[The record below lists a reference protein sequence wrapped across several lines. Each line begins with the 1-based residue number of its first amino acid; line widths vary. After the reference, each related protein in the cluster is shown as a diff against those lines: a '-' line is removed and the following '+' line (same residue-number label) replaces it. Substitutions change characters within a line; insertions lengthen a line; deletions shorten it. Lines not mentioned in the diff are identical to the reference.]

1 MKILVSSFDRLLIE
15 KLQYLLSGENVI
27 FVKNG
32 EEAIRSV
39 PKDID
44 IIIYDAVSGLV
55 SENDLNSL
63 FEKAY
68 RNSKYIVLMDDLF
81 PIDPDN
87 LKIPGKIIISRD
99 RELSVLPELI
109 KKYKELTI
117 ASNVNASRN
126 EYINEYHLKS
136 QKSYGHSQ
144 ESHTSVE
151 ISVISRDKELLD
163 NIKRALEDIAYI
175 KIFSPEQINKDE
187 VLNSDIIIYDTTEGV
202 SAAREL
208 INVYQNADIPVIIVL
223 DDMFPIDISRIPI
236 VKKVGIIK
244 TEIKNSLK
252 TIVLKLI
259 SEYNISSRKAK
270 KGIDKISEVLAM
282 DSSKSHLKDII
293 VGVLK
298 EEIRNSV
305 RESLSGIDI
314 KELAKDAIQSQIATE
329 DIKSLMLNSVNEI
342 VNNMRNEIMN
352 IATKEIETAIKEEE
366 DIKAIIREI
375 TTTMLKE
382 RIDSLLA

>member
-15 KLQYLLSGENVI
+15 KLQHLLSGENVI

-32 EEAIRSV
+32 EEAIRNA

-99 RELSVLPELI
+99 RELPVLPELV
-109 KKYKELTI
+109 KKYKELIT
-117 ASNVNASRN
+117 SNKNVSIDKSVN
-126 EYINEYHLKS
+126 EYSLKTQGNYEYDK
-136 QKSYGHSQ
+136 
-144 ESHTSVE
+144 ESHTGVE

-163 NIKRALEDIAYI
+163 NIKSALENIAYI

-187 VLNSDIIIYDTTEGV
+187 ILNSDIIIYDTTEGV

-208 INVYQNADIPVIIVL
+208 INMYQNADIPVIIVL
-223 DDMFPIDISRIPI
+223 DDVFPIDISRIPI
-236 VKKVGIIK
+236 VEKVGIVK
-244 TEIKNSLK
+244 TEINSSLK

-270 KGIDKISEVLAM
+270 KGLDKISEVLAM

-293 VGVLK
+293 VDVLK

-305 RESLSGIDI
+305 RESLSGIDF

-352 IATKEIETAIKEEE
+352 IATKEIETAIKEE

-375 TTTMLKE
+375 TTTILKE

>member
-32 EEAIRSV
+32 EEAIRNA

-55 SENDLNSL
+55 SENELNSL

-117 ASNVNASRN
+117 ASSINASRN
-126 EYINEYHLKS
+126 ESINEYSLKS
-136 QKSYGHSQ
+136 QESYEHHK
-144 ESHTSVE
+144 ESHAGVE
-151 ISVISRDKELLD
+151 ISVISRDKELID
-163 NIKRALEDIAYI
+163 NIKSALENIAYI

-187 VLNSDIIIYDTTEGV
+187 ILNSDIIIYDTTEGV
-202 SAAREL
+202 AAAREL
-208 INVYQNADIPVIIVL
+208 INMYQNADMPVIIVL

-236 VKKVGIIK
+236 VKKVGIVK

-270 KGIDKISEVLAM
+270 KGLDKISEVLAM

-293 VGVLK
+293 VDVLK

-305 RESLSGIDI
+305 RESLSGIDF
-314 KELAKDAIQSQIATE
+314 KELAKNAIQSQIATE

-352 IATKEIETAIKEEE
+352 IATKEIETAIKEE

-375 TTTMLKE
+375 TTTILKE

>member
-1 MKILVSSFDRLLIE
+1 MKILVSTFDRLLIE
-15 KLQYLLSGENVI
+15 KLKHLLSGENVI

-32 EEAIRSV
+32 EEAIRSA

-44 IIIYDAVSGLV
+44 IIIYDAVSGIV

-99 RELSVLPELI
+99 RELSVLPELV
-109 KKYKELTI
+109 KKYKELIT
-117 ASNVNASRN
+117 SNKDVSRDKSVN
-126 EYINEYHLKS
+126 EYSLKTQGNYEYDK
-136 QKSYGHSQ
+136 
-144 ESHTSVE
+144 ESHTGIE
-151 ISVISRDKELLD
+151 ISVVSRDKELLD
-163 NIKRALEDIAYI
+163 NIKSTLENIAYL

-187 VLNSDIIIYDTTEGV
+187 ILNSDIIIYDTTEGV

-208 INVYQNADIPVIIVL
+208 INMYQNANIPVIIVL

-236 VKKVGIIK
+236 VKKVGIVK
-244 TEIKNSLK
+244 TEIKSSLK

-270 KGIDKISEVLAM
+270 KGLDKISEVLAM

-293 VGVLK
+293 VDVLK

-305 RESLSGIDI
+305 RESLSGIDF
-314 KELAKDAIQSQIATE
+314 KELAKNAIQSQIAAE

-342 VNNMRNEIMN
+342 VNKIRNEIMN
-352 IATKEIETAIKEEE
+352 IAAKEIETAIKEE

-375 TTTMLKE
+375 TTTILKE

>member
-15 KLQYLLSGENVI
+15 KLQHLLSGENVI

-32 EEAIRSV
+32 EEAIRNA

-44 IIIYDAVSGLV
+44 LIIYDAVSGLV

-99 RELSVLPELI
+99 RELPVLPELV
-109 KKYKELTI
+109 KKYKELI
-117 ASNVNASRN
+117 ASNKNVSRDKSLN
-126 EYINEYHLKS
+126 EYSLKTQGNYEYDE
-136 QKSYGHSQ
+136 
-144 ESHTSVE
+144 ESHTGVE
-151 ISVISRDKELLD
+151 ISVISKDKELLD
-163 NIKRALEDIAYI
+163 NIKSALENIAYL
-175 KIFSPEQINKDE
+175 KIFSPEQINKDDI
-187 VLNSDIIIYDTTEGV
+187 LNSDIIIYDTTEGV

-208 INVYQNADIPVIIVL
+208 INMYQNANIPVIIVL

-236 VKKVGIIK
+236 VKKVGIVK
-244 TEIKNSLK
+244 TEIKSSLK

-270 KGIDKISEVLAM
+270 KGLDKISEVLAM

-293 VGVLK
+293 VDVLK

-305 RESLSGIDI
+305 RESLSGIDF
-314 KELAKDAIQSQIATE
+314 KELAKNAIQSQIATE

-352 IATKEIETAIKEEE
+352 IATKEIETAIKEE

-375 TTTMLKE
+375 TTTILKE

>member
-15 KLQYLLSGENVI
+15 KLQHLLSGENVI

-32 EEAIRSV
+32 EEAIRNA

-99 RELSVLPELI
+99 RELPVLPELV
-109 KKYKELTI
+109 KKYKELIT
-117 ASNVNASRN
+117 SNKNVSRDKSVN
-126 EYINEYHLKS
+126 EYSLKTQGNYEYDK
-136 QKSYGHSQ
+136 
-144 ESHTSVE
+144 ESHTGVE
-151 ISVISRDKELLD
+151 ISVISKDKELLD
-163 NIKRALEDIAYI
+163 NIKSTLENIAYL

-187 VLNSDIIIYDTTEGV
+187 ILNSDIIIYDTTEGV

-208 INVYQNADIPVIIVL
+208 INMYQNANIPVIIVL

-236 VKKVGIIK
+236 VKKVGIVK
-244 TEIKNSLK
+244 TEIKSSLK

-270 KGIDKISEVLAM
+270 KGLDKISEVLAM

-293 VGVLK
+293 VDVLK

-305 RESLSGIDI
+305 RESLSGIDF
-314 KELAKDAIQSQIATE
+314 KELAKNAIQSQIAAE

-342 VNNMRNEIMN
+342 VNNIRNEIMN
-352 IATKEIETAIKEEE
+352 IAAKEIETAIKEE

-375 TTTMLKE
+375 TTTILKE

>member
-1 MKILVSSFDRLLIE
+1 MKILVSTFDRLLIE
-15 KLQYLLSGENVI
+15 KLKHLLSGENVI

-32 EEAIRSV
+32 EEAIRSA

-44 IIIYDAVSGLV
+44 IIIYDAVSGIV

-99 RELSVLPELI
+99 RELSVLPELV
-109 KKYKELTI
+109 KKYKELIT
-117 ASNVNASRN
+117 SNKDVSRDKSVNEHSLKTQGN
-126 EYINEYHLKS
+126 YEYDK
-136 QKSYGHSQ
+136 
-144 ESHTSVE
+144 ESHTGVE
-151 ISVISRDKELLD
+151 ISVVSRDKELLD
-163 NIKRALEDIAYI
+163 NIKSTLENIAYL

-187 VLNSDIIIYDTTEGV
+187 ILNSDIIIYDTTEGV

-208 INVYQNADIPVIIVL
+208 INMYQNANIPVIIVL

-236 VKKVGIIK
+236 VKKVGIVK
-244 TEIKNSLK
+244 TEIKSSLK

-270 KGIDKISEVLAM
+270 KGLDKISEVLAM

-293 VGVLK
+293 VDVLK

-305 RESLSGIDI
+305 RESLSGIDF
-314 KELAKDAIQSQIATE
+314 KELAKNAIQSQIAAE

-342 VNNMRNEIMN
+342 VNKIRNEIMN
-352 IATKEIETAIKEEE
+352 IAAKEIETAIKEE

-375 TTTMLKE
+375 TTTILKE

>member
-15 KLQYLLSGENVI
+15 KLQHLLSGENVI

-32 EEAIRSV
+32 EEAIRNA

-99 RELSVLPELI
+99 RELPVLPELV
-109 KKYKELTI
+109 KKYKELIT
-117 ASNVNASRN
+117 SNKNVSRDKSLN
-126 EYINEYHLKS
+126 EYSSKTQGNYEYDE
-136 QKSYGHSQ
+136 
-144 ESHTSVE
+144 ESHTGVE
-151 ISVISRDKELLD
+151 ISVISKDKELLD
-163 NIKRALEDIAYI
+163 NIKSALENIAYL
-175 KIFSPEQINKDE
+175 KIFSPEQINKDDI
-187 VLNSDIIIYDTTEGV
+187 LNSDIIIYDTTEGV

-208 INVYQNADIPVIIVL
+208 INMYQNANIPVIIVL

-236 VKKVGIIK
+236 VKKVGIVK
-244 TEIKNSLK
+244 TEIKSSLK

-270 KGIDKISEVLAM
+270 KGLDKISEVLAM

-293 VGVLK
+293 VDVLK

-305 RESLSGIDI
+305 RESLSGIDF
-314 KELAKDAIQSQIATE
+314 KELAKNAIQSQIATE

-352 IATKEIETAIKEEE
+352 IATKEIETAIKEE

-375 TTTMLKE
+375 TTTILKE

>member
-32 EEAIRSV
+32 EEAIRNA

-117 ASNVNASRN
+117 ASNINASRN
-126 EYINEYHLKS
+126 ESINEHHLKS
-136 QKSYGHSQ
+136 QKSYGHPQ
-144 ESHTSVE
+144 EPHTGVE
-151 ISVISRDKELLD
+151 ISVISRDEELLD

-270 KGIDKISEVLAM
+270 KGLDKISEVLAM

-293 VGVLK
+293 VDVLK

-305 RESLSGIDI
+305 RESLSGIDF

-352 IATKEIETAIKEEE
+352 IATKEIETAIKEE

-375 TTTMLKE
+375 TTAILKE

>member
-15 KLQYLLSGENVI
+15 KLQHLLSGENVI

-32 EEAIRSV
+32 EEAIRNA

-99 RELSVLPELI
+99 RELPVLPELV
-109 KKYKELTI
+109 KKYKELIT
-117 ASNVNASRN
+117 SNKNVSIDKSVN
-126 EYINEYHLKS
+126 EYSLKTQGNYEYDK
-136 QKSYGHSQ
+136 
-144 ESHTSVE
+144 ESHTGVE
-151 ISVISRDKELLD
+151 ISVISKDKELLD
-163 NIKRALEDIAYI
+163 NIKSALENIAYI

-187 VLNSDIIIYDTTEGV
+187 ILNSDIIIYDTTEGV
-202 SAAREL
+202 SVAREL
-208 INVYQNADIPVIIVL
+208 INMYQNANIPVIIVL

-236 VKKVGIIK
+236 VKKVGIVK
-244 TEIKNSLK
+244 TEIKSSLK

-270 KGIDKISEVLAM
+270 KGLDKISEVLAM

-293 VGVLK
+293 VDVLK

-305 RESLSGIDI
+305 RESLSGIDF
-314 KELAKDAIQSQIATE
+314 KELAKNAIQSQIATE

-352 IATKEIETAIKEEE
+352 IATKEIETAIKEE

-375 TTTMLKE
+375 TTTILKE

>member
-15 KLQYLLSGENVI
+15 KLQHLLSGENVI

-32 EEAIRSV
+32 EEAIKNA

-99 RELSVLPELI
+99 RELPVLPELV
-109 KKYKELTI
+109 KKYKELIT
-117 ASNVNASRN
+117 SNKNVSIDKSVN
-126 EYINEYHLKS
+126 EYSLKTQGNYEYDK
-136 QKSYGHSQ
+136 
-144 ESHTSVE
+144 ESHTGVE
-151 ISVISRDKELLD
+151 ISVISKDKELLD
-163 NIKRALEDIAYI
+163 NIKSALENIAYI

-187 VLNSDIIIYDTTEGV
+187 ILNSDIIIYDTTEGV

-208 INVYQNADIPVIIVL
+208 INMYQNANIPVIIVL

-236 VKKVGIIK
+236 VKKVGIVK
-244 TEIKNSLK
+244 TEIKSSLK

-270 KGIDKISEVLAM
+270 KGLDKISEVLAM

-293 VGVLK
+293 VDVLK

-305 RESLSGIDI
+305 RESLSGIDF
-314 KELAKDAIQSQIATE
+314 KELAKNAIQSQIATE

-352 IATKEIETAIKEEE
+352 IATKEIETAIKEE

-375 TTTMLKE
+375 TTTILKE

>member
-15 KLQYLLSGENVI
+15 KLKHLLSGENVI

-32 EEAIRSV
+32 EEAIRSA

-44 IIIYDAVSGLV
+44 IIIYDAVSGIV

-99 RELSVLPELI
+99 RELSVLPELV
-109 KKYKELTI
+109 KKYKELIT
-117 ASNVNASRN
+117 SNKNVSRDKSVN
-126 EYINEYHLKS
+126 EYSLKTQGNYEYDK
-136 QKSYGHSQ
+136 
-144 ESHTSVE
+144 ESHTGVE
-151 ISVISRDKELLD
+151 ISVVSRDKELLD
-163 NIKRALEDIAYI
+163 NIKSTLENIAYL

-187 VLNSDIIIYDTTEGV
+187 ILNSDIIIYDTTEGV

-208 INVYQNADIPVIIVL
+208 INMYQNANIPVIIVL

-236 VKKVGIIK
+236 VKKVGIVK
-244 TEIKNSLK
+244 TEIKSSLK

-270 KGIDKISEVLAM
+270 KGLDKISEVLAM

-293 VGVLK
+293 VDVLK

-305 RESLSGIDI
+305 RESLSSIDF
-314 KELAKDAIQSQIATE
+314 KELAKNAIQSQIAAE
-329 DIKSLMLNSVNEI
+329 DIKSLMLNSINEI
-342 VNNMRNEIMN
+342 VNKIRNEIMN
-352 IATKEIETAIKEEE
+352 IATKEIETAIKEE

-375 TTTMLKE
+375 TTTILKE